1 MLSFVQINSREFFA
15 VQILFTLEHEPDQ
28 WEIIN
33 PKETKNGEQR
43 QPRCFTHRF
52 FSFSDK
58 SLI

>member
-1 MLSFVQINSREFFA
+1 MLSFVQINSREIFA
-15 VQILFTLEHEPDQ
+15 VHILFTLEHEPDQ

-33 PKETKNGEQR
+33 PKKTKKGGQR

-52 FSFSDK
+52 FSFGDK